1 MFSIYLVGDKMKK
14 GLNKNDRRYAYTHG
28 VIKDAM
34 LELLHQI
41 SFNEVTVS
49 SLCRQAQVG
58 RATFYTHYDN
68 LTEVIEELVEDAIKA
83 TDRSSAKSIDGMRE
97 LARYLSTDHGFR
109 EMESK
114 ILLLPICQLVADNP
128 RYNVLF
134 RDSTLSEYI
143 LTMIYRQEKDYQIA
157 ELKKYGLTEK
167 EADMLFTYMLSGSF
181 AVNKALGW
189 KKDEDWMRVQRIIL
203 NFVCGGM
210 DALEDVTRGRI
221 N

>member
-1 MFSIYLVGDKMKK
+1 M
-14 GLNKNDRRYAYTHG
+14 NKNDRRYAYTHG

-83 TDRSSAKSIDGMRE
+83 TDRSSAKSVDGMRE
-97 LARYLSTDHGFR
+97 LARYLNTDHGFR

-114 ILLLPICQLVADNP
+114 ILLLPICQRVADNP

-134 RDSTLSEYI
+134 RDYTLSEYI

-157 ELKKYGLTEK
+157 EFKKYGLTEK
-167 EADMLFTYMLSGSF
+167 EADMLFTYMLSGAF
-181 AVNKALGW
+181 AVNKAMGW

>member
-1 MFSIYLVGDKMKK
+1 MKK

-83 TDRSSAKSIDGMRE
+83 MDRSSAKSIDGMRE

-167 EADMLFTYMLSGSF
+167 EADMLFNYMLSGSF

>member
-1 MFSIYLVGDKMKK
+1 MKK
-14 GLNKNDRRYAYTHG
+14 EMNKNDRRYAYTHG

-83 TDRSSAKSIDGMRE
+83 TDRSSAKSVDGMRE
-97 LARYLSTDHGFR
+97 LARYLNTDHGFR

-114 ILLLPICQLVADNP
+114 ILLLPICQRVADNP

-134 RDSTLSEYI
+134 RDYTLSEYI

-157 ELKKYGLTEK
+157 EFKKYGLTEK
-167 EADMLFTYMLSGSF
+167 EADMLFTYMLSGAF
-181 AVNKALGW
+181 AVNKAMGW

>member
-1 MFSIYLVGDKMKK
+1 MKK
-14 GLNKNDRRYAYTHG
+14 EMNKNDRRYAYTHG

-83 TDRSSAKSIDGMRE
+83 TDRSSAKSVDGMRE

-114 ILLLPICQLVADNP
+114 ILLLPICQRVADNP

-157 ELKKYGLTEK
+157 EFKKYGLTEK
-167 EADMLFTYMLSGSF
+167 EADMLFTYMLSGAF
-181 AVNKALGW
+181 AVNKAMGW

>member
-1 MFSIYLVGDKMKK
+1 MKK
-14 GLNKNDRRYAYTHG
+14 EMNKNDRRYAYTHG

-83 TDRSSAKSIDGMRE
+83 TDRSSAKSVDGMRE

-114 ILLLPICQLVADNP
+114 IQLLPICQRVADNP

-134 RDSTLSEYI
+134 RDYTLSEYI

-157 ELKKYGLTEK
+157 EFKKYGLTEK
-167 EADMLFTYMLSGSF
+167 EADMLFTYMLSGAF
-181 AVNKALGW
+181 AVNKAMGW
-189 KKDEDWMRVQRIIL
+189 KKDEEWMRVQRIIL

>member
-114 ILLLPICQLVADNP
+114 ILLLPICQRVADNP

-167 EADMLFTYMLSGSF
+167 EADMLFAYMLSGSF

>member
-1 MFSIYLVGDKMKK
+1 M
-14 GLNKNDRRYAYTHG
+14 NKNDRRYAYTHG

-41 SFNEVTVS
+41 SFNEMTVS

-83 TDRSSAKSIDGMRE
+83 TDRSSAKSVDGMRE

-114 ILLLPICQLVADNP
+114 ILLLPICQRVADNP

-157 ELKKYGLTEK
+157 EFKKYGLTEK
-167 EADMLFTYMLSGSF
+167 EADMLFTYMLSGAF
-181 AVNKALGW
+181 AVNKAMGW

>member
-1 MFSIYLVGDKMKK
+1 MKK
-14 GLNKNDRRYAYTHG
+14 EMNKNDRRYAYTHG

-83 TDRSSAKSIDGMRE
+83 TDRSSAKSVDGMRE

-114 ILLLPICQLVADNP
+114 ILLLPICQRVADNP

-134 RDSTLSEYI
+134 RDYTLSEYI

-157 ELKKYGLTEK
+157 EFKKYGLTEK
-167 EADMLFTYMLSGSF
+167 EADMLFTYMLSGAF
-181 AVNKALGW
+181 AVNKAMGW

>member
-1 MFSIYLVGDKMKK
+1 MKK
-14 GLNKNDRRYAYTHG
+14 EMNKNDRRYAYTHG

-41 SFNEVTVS
+41 SFNEMTVS

-83 TDRSSAKSIDGMRE
+83 TDRSSAKSVDGMRE

-114 ILLLPICQLVADNP
+114 ILLLPICQRVADNP

-157 ELKKYGLTEK
+157 EFKKYGLTEK
-167 EADMLFTYMLSGSF
+167 EADMLFTYMLSGAF
-181 AVNKALGW
+181 AVNKAMGW

>member
-1 MFSIYLVGDKMKK
+1 MKK